1 MINLILFL
9 FYHESYLRSSDFK
22 KHLEK
27 TDLCRVTND
36 IVGGNNYFEITKNFG
51 NEKQTYRSNTYI
63 CSKIF
68 ARWVLEGYF
77 LVILN
82 VIFVHKMINNAKHN
96 S

>member
-1 MINLILFL
+1 M
-9 FYHESYLRSSDFK
+9 
-22 KHLEK
+22 
-27 TDLCRVTND
+27 TND
-36 IVGGNNYFEITKNFG
+36 IVGGNNYFEITKNVG
-51 NEKQTYRSNTYI
+51 NEKQTYMSNAYI